1 MQEREREGVNKIF
14 VITTIFCYNKTKIL
28 SQLTEMR
35 IKMLQ
40 KEEILNYLK
49 SHQEYYYNQFGIRFV
64 GLFGSYAREE
74 ADEKSDIDIL
84 YKIDRDKK
92 LSIFQYLKLNKQL
105 EDFFR
110 TKIDLV
116 RDETLKP
123 KLKQYIRKDITY
135 V

>member
-1 MQEREREGVNKIF
+1 MMMQK
-14 VITTIFCYNKTKIL
+14 
-28 SQLTEMR
+28 Q
-35 IKMLQ
+35 
-40 KEEILNYLK
+40 EILNYLK

-84 YKIDRDKK
+84 YKIDKDKK